1 MVAMAPWW
9 QRSYRVPK
17 NSSQLAA
24 IDCLSG
30 VQAEQSEEKF
40 GYVPAGPIVEA
51 LGPQTEE
58 FLGLLGPPP
67 AAFSGAEEHRG

>member
-1 MVAMAPWW
+1 MVRTRSLILVSAVAEETARVVAMAPWW

-30 VQAEQSEEKF
+30 VQAEKSEEKL
-40 GYVPAGPIVEA
+40 GREA
-51 LGPQTEE
+51 H
-58 FLGLLGPPP
+58 
-67 AAFSGAEEHRG
+67 GAILESLDP